1 MKSITD
7 AQYTPSFTIERE
19 LFEKGFGHIAGIDEA
34 GRGALAGPLAVSMVM
49 YQSSL
54 FGIPLPEDLRKIN
67 DSKLLTPRRRD
78 RARKIIEKFS
88 DCALVTLIPHHVID
102 QLNINGA
109 TEYAVKELI
118 RSSPIIPDAIIMD
131 GNYSFNVGVYL
142 IPVIKGDMRSISIA
156 SASIVAKVE
165 RDRRMEE
172 YDADFPGYGFKR
184 NKGYGTRE
192 HREALM
198 IIGPSPIHR
207 ESYEPLKSM
216 IQNK

>member
-1 MKSITD
+1 LKSIRN
-7 AQYTPSFTIERE
+7 AKYTPSFNIERE
-19 LFEKGFGHIAGIDEA
+19 LFDKGYNLIAGIDEA

-49 YQSSL
+49 YRSSL
-54 FGIPLPEDLRKIN
+54 FGTPLSGDLIKIK
-67 DSKLLTPRRRD
+67 DSKLLTPRRRYE
-78 RARKIIEKFS
+78 ARTIIEKIS
-88 DCALVTLIPHHVID
+88 DFVLITLIPHHVID

-118 RSSPIIPDAIIMD
+118 RSSPIVPDVIIID
-131 GNYSFNVGVYL
+131 GNFSFNVGVQL
-142 IPVIKGDMRSISIA
+142 IPVLKGDMKSLSVA
-156 SASIVAKVE
+156 SASIIAKVE

-172 YDADFPGYGFKR
+172 FDGDFPGYGFKR

-198 IIGPSPIHR
+198 RVGPSPIHR

-216 IQNK
+216 IKNR